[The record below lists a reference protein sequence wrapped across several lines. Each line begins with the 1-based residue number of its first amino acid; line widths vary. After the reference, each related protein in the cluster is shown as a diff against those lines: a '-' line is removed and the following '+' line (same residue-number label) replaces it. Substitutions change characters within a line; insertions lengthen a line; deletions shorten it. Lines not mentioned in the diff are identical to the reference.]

1 MSNIAEDLRPYF
13 AMGTY
18 YDVIIGHSFGGPV
31 TLSLLPFLP
40 KTQNTT
46 VILLDPALELTEEKI
61 KMNAQLVENELTRI
75 RTPEEHM
82 VDNPAWSRRD
92 CISRVLGMAMCDRNA
107 IEMFRVLFQFL
118 RWLAS
123 LTGSVL
129 TLNSKT
135 RRGLSVG

>member
-1 MSNIAEDLRPYF
+1 
-13 AMGTY
+13 MGTS

-46 VILLDPALELTEEKI
+46 VILLDPALELTEDKI

-82 VDNPAWSRRD
+82 ADNPTWSRRD

-118 RWLAS
+118 KWLTS

-129 TLNSKT
+129 ALNSRT

>member
-1 MSNIAEDLRPYF
+1 M
-13 AMGTY
+13 
-18 YDVIIGHSFGGPV
+18 
-31 TLSLLPFLP
+31 SLLPFLP

-61 KMNAQLVENELTRI
+61 KMNAQFVENELTRI

-82 VDNPAWSRRD
+82 ADNPTWSRRD

-118 RWLAS
+118 RWLTS

-129 TLNSKT
+129 ALNSKT

>member
-1 MSNIAEDLRPYF
+1 
-13 AMGTY
+13 MGTS

-31 TLSLLPFLP
+31 ALSLLPFLP

-61 KMNAQLVENELTRI
+61 KMNTQLVIDELARI

-82 VDNPAWSRRD
+82 AENPTWSRRD
-92 CISRVLGMAMCDRNA
+92 CILRVLGMTMCDRAA

-118 RWLAS
+118 KWLVL

-129 TLNSKT
+129 ALNSKT